1 MRYLLICFLLFFISA
16 NSLFAQE
23 STGFSNPDSLQP
35 LLDYRLPDW
44 GYSNFYVDF
53 DANGNGFN
61 QKTDSDQEVQKSGNI
76 GLAPTYNLYRESE
89 KRIIRLNTR
98 MDLFYNRQVDKLS
111 AIPGGPDTRDSG
123 TGFET
128 ILNFSSSI
136 REYRTEQSFFYGQG
150 TANLRFNRDKSEEER
165 NGSLITKR
173 VSYDRTFSLS
183 PRLGIGFGRVR
194 NVSPVI
200 RAIRLKERTDAL
212 NSDLKFTNGD
222 ILSAADQFSRYDGYQ
237 QTYDRPAKYFWGD
250 MDEMTSAN
258 LGSMDAFDML
268 YLTDVFDE
276 AIGTRLEGWEIIGGL
291 DYTYLNSLNR
301 DEETVGAGEQ
311 VTRNTSVNNQLGIFL
326 NGRWY
331 KNTSLNK
338 QWGLAGNMM
347 LQYPLN
353 NNNLVKR
360 NLLIGAG
367 INWLWNVSDRILL
380 QASLNES
387 YNRSKR
393 EAAVIGGTT
402 TEFSTWSNRITLS
415 TDLNYF
421 IENSL
426 AINASV
432 SPSLMHQGDNLN
444 EDSLNNRRFDWGFR
458 LGLRYYFDR
467 NLY

>member
-1 MRYLLICFLLFFISA
+1 MRYIYICFLLFFISA
-16 NSLFAQE
+16 NTLFAQQ
-23 STGFSNPDSLQP
+23 SIGFSDPDSLQQ

-53 DANGNGFN
+53 DAKGDGFDR
-61 QKTDSDQEVQKSGNI
+61 KTDSDQQVQKSGNI
-76 GLAPTYNLYRESE
+76 GLAPVYNLYRESE
-89 KRIIRLNTR
+89 QRIFRLNTR
-98 MDLFYNRQVDKLS
+98 MDLSYNRQVNKS
-111 AIPGGPDTRDSG
+111 SNIPLGTDSRDSG

-150 TANLRFNRDKSEEER
+150 TANLRFNRDKSEEEG

-200 RAIRLKERTDAL
+200 RGIRLKERTDAL

-237 QTYDRPAKYFWGD
+237 ATYDRPAKYFWGD
-250 MDEMTSAN
+250 MDEMISAN
-258 LGSMDAFDML
+258 LGSVDAFDML

-301 DEETVGAGEQ
+301 DEETVGTGEQ

-331 KNTSLNK
+331 KNTSLRQ
-338 QWGLAGNMM
+338 QWGLVGNMAIR
-347 LQYPLN
+347 YPLN
-353 NNNLVKR
+353 DNLVKR
-360 NLLIGAG
+360 NLSIGAG

-393 EAAVIGGTT
+393 EGAVLGGST

-421 IENSL
+421 IENSVV
-426 AINASV
+426 INASV
-432 SPSLMHQGDNLN
+432 TPTLLHQGDNQG
-444 EDSLNNRRFDWGFR
+444 EGSLNNREFNWGIR
-458 LGLRYYFDR
+458 VGLRYYFSR